1 MNAPDDPFVKSFRSL
16 GAKLLV
22 SGLAA
27 GLLSGCIA
35 NPFVDAQVDPRSPV
49 AGDVAKLVKADA
61 AYPTFA
67 SVPAAPKDMRPRKQY
82 GIAAANAADASAD
95 LAKMTGDRS
104 WTLRDTEG
112 FASAAR
118 LAAGPDLGAA
128 QAIDTEAFAAALRR
142 RATPPPPAKH

>member
-1 MNAPDDPFVKSFRSL
+1 MGDDVMVNGFVIAVDRTLRAIGPGLTLFGLTDVGDDPQITLFS
-16 GAKLLV
+16 AV
-22 SGLAA
+22 SALA
-27 GLLSGCIA
+27 GNDNWGS
-35 NPFVDAQVDPRSPV
+35 
-49 AGDVAKLVKADA
+49 
-61 AYPTFA
+61 
-67 SVPAAPKDMRPRKQY
+67 
-82 GIAAANAADASAD
+82 AANAADASAD